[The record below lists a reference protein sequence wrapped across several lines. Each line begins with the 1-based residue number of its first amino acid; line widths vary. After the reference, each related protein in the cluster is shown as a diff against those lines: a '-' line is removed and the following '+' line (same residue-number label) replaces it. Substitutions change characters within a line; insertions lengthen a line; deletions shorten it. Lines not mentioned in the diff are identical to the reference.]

1 MSAPRAQ
8 FNSMDPIKPSLVSPQ
23 YTYGHETGIGPLHPA
38 TAGVVYSNAQ
48 HCVIYKQ
55 RENTTGRAVE

>member
-1 MSAPRAQ
+1 
-8 FNSMDPIKPSLVSPQ
+8 MDPIKPSLVSPQ

-38 TAGVVYSNAQ
+38 TAGVVHSNAH

-55 RENTTGRAVE
+55 RENTTGRVI